1 MKNHKKFDCLFYLMS
16 VLFLDLILITVINEK
31 NWLFLLI
38 LNSSTQYMI
47 NHL

>member
-1 MKNHKKFDCLFYLMS
+1 MNNYKKFDYLFYLMS
-16 VLFLDLILITVINEK
+16 VFLDLILITVINEK
-31 NWLFLLI
+31 NWLFLLL